1 MATETPTLADVLDFF
16 LANDR
21 AELHVAVPGR
31 VQSYDAAA
39 QTVVVQPMTKKVSRD
54 ADDTRIVDTLPVLPA
69 IPVSWPRGG
78 GYFLS
83 MPLVAGDGGLIMFT
97 DTDIGAWRDSGE
109 VADPGDERR
118 HGLGGAVFVPGIETV
133 ARALT
138 GAGTGHL
145 VLGKEGGPAIHID
158 GATVQLGAA
167 GGQFVALAS
176 LVTDQLA
183 DLKAAINN
191 WTPVPNDG
199 GAALKV
205 ALGTWLGS
213 SSAVAATLTKAT

>member
-1 MATETPTLADVLDFF
+1 MSTLTPTLADVIDFY

-39 QTVVVQPMTKKVSRD
+39 QTVVVEPQTKKVSRD

-83 MPLVAGDGGLIMFT
+83 MPLEAGDGGLIVFT
-97 DTDIGAWRDSGE
+97 DTDIGAWRDSGQ

-118 HGLGGAVFVPGIETV
+118 HGLGGAVFVPGLEPV

-145 VLGKEGGPAIHID
+145 VVGKEGGPAIHID
-158 GATVQLGAA
+158 GFTVQLGAA
-167 GGQFVALAS
+167 GGDFVALANK
-176 LVTDQLA
+176 VDQVITDILTA
-183 DLKAAINN
+183 ATAPGANPASFLAAIAAHA
-191 WTPVPNDG
+191 VPG
-199 GAALKV
+199 P
-205 ALGTWLGS
+205 TFWGS
-213 SSAVAATLTKAT
+213 VAATLAKAT

>member
-1 MATETPTLADVLDFF
+1 VSTETPTIADVLDFY
-16 LANDR
+16 LAADR
-21 AELHVAVPGR
+21 AELYVSVPGR

-39 QTVVVQPMTKKVSRD
+39 QTVVVEPMTKKVSRD
-54 ADDTRIVDTLPVLPA
+54 ADDTRIVDILPVLA
-69 IPVSWPRGG
+69 GIPVSWLRGG

-83 MPLVAGDGGLIMFT
+83 MPLEAGDGGLIVFT
-97 DTDIGAWRDSGE
+97 DTDIGAWRDSGA

-118 HGLGGAVFVPGIETV
+118 HGLGGAVFVPGLETV

-138 GAGTGHL
+138 GAGTRHL

-158 GATVQLGAA
+158 ASTVQLGAA
-167 GGQFVALAS
+167 GGNFVALAN
-176 LVTDQLA
+176 LVTAQLA
-183 DLKAAINN
+183 DLKTTINN
-191 WTPVPNDG
+191 WTPVANDG

-213 SSAVAATLTKAT
+213 SSAVAATLVKAT